1 MRFEELATEGQ
12 LIELFGDRV
21 ESCGNDL
28 VGGLAWIGQE
38 KVVWAE
44 SKFDRIR
51 SAGIRRLKRLFQLS
65 NHSRRPIFLTADLIE
80 LLAHQIQQSSLAEQ
94 VVVQSWLEQVLIH
107 SSPII
112 VVLKDKKEQSNEYA
126 EMLAD
131 CMVSNL
137 MESIQAIQQL
147 CTVEKEDL
155 QQKRRSRIFNSAFS
169 QKNGCRLPE

>member
-28 VGGLAWIGQE
+28 IGGLAWIGQE

-44 SKFDRIR
+44 SKSDRIR
-51 SAGIRRLKRLFQLS
+51 STSIRRLKRLFQLS
-65 NHSRRPIFLTADLIE
+65 NHSRRSIFLTADLIE

-112 VVLKDKKEQSNEYA
+112 VLKDKKEQASEYA

-155 QQKRRSRIFNSAFS
+155 QQKRRNRIFNSVFS
-169 QKNGCRLPE
+169 QENGY